1 MSGDRCA
8 VTASVTDER
17 GVTVTV
23 TIETPTGDYEPALPA
38 ATETAAAT
46 LSTVRPSL
54 PF

>member
-1 MSGDRCA
+1 MSADDKT

-46 LSTVRPSL
+46 LSAVRASL